1 MNSMDEFEV
10 REQLV
15 SSGLSDA
22 QASGKARLFVEATDA
37 LREMGASSDS
47 VHYYFVPGRIEFLG
61 KHTDYAGGRSLIC
74 ALERGFCVAASARDD
89 GRVRITDAAQN
100 DRVEFSIGPE
110 LIPRAG
116 HWSNYPMTVASR
128 IAQNFKGPLLG
139 ADIAFVSDLPL
150 AAGLSSSSALII
162 AVFASLAR
170 INALDQRDEY
180 KNNIHSLED
189 LAGYLGS
196 VENGQTFGSLAG
208 SKGVGTFG
216 GSQDHTA
223 ILCCRP
229 GELSQYSFC
238 PVRHERSIALPAN
251 HVFVIGVS
259 GVLAVKTGA
268 ALEKYNRVARLASEV
283 LAVWQS
289 ATGLTAAS
297 LMTAATSS
305 TDAPERMREALI
317 SSRSPAF
324 SPKELLGR
332 FEQFLTECTEIIPGV
347 AQSLA
352 AGELDKVGAM
362 VDRSQDGAERLL
374 RNQVPETIA
383 LTRIAREL
391 GAVAA
396 SAFGAGFGG
405 SVWAMVRTDRA
416 ESFRLEWAERYRAR
430 FPEAAKKSA
439 FFSTCAGPSM
449 IEFGSGSL

>member
-1 MNSMDEFEV
+1 MDEFEV
-10 REQLV
+10 RQQLV
-15 SSGLSDA
+15 SSGLSGA
-22 QASGKARLFVEATDA
+22 QASVKARLFVEATNA
-37 LREMGASSDS
+37 LREMRASNRA

-74 ALERGFCVAASARDD
+74 VLERGFCVAASARDD
-89 GRVRITDAAQN
+89 SRVGITDAARN
-100 DRVEFSIGPE
+100 DRVEFSISPE
-110 LIPRAG
+110 LIPRTG
-116 HWSNYPMTVASR
+116 HWSNYPMTVATR
-128 IAQNFKGPLLG
+128 VAQNFPGTLRG
-139 ADIAFVSDLPL
+139 ADIAFTSDLPP

-162 AVFASLAR
+162 AAYASLAR
-170 INALDQRDEY
+170 INALGQRNEY
-180 KNNIHSLED
+180 KSNIHSLED

-238 PVRHERSIALPAN
+238 PVRHERSIALPGD

-259 GVLAVKTGA
+259 GVLADKTGE
-268 ALEKYNRVARLASEV
+268 ALEKYNRLSSLAAEV
-283 LAVWQS
+283 LAVCRR
-289 ATGLTAAS
+289 ANGLTGET
-297 LMTAATSS
+297 LMAVATSS
-305 TDAPERMREALI
+305 PDAPERIREALS

-324 SPKELLGR
+324 SPKVLLDR
-332 FEQFLTECTEIIPGV
+332 FEQVLTECTEIIPGV

-352 AGELDKVGAM
+352 AGELDKVGAL

-374 RNQVPETIA
+374 GNQVPETIA
-383 LTRIAREL
+383 LTCIAREL

-416 ESFRLEWAERYRAR
+416 ESLMLDWAARYRLR
-430 FPEAAKKSA
+430 FSESAKRA
-439 FFSTCAGPSM
+439 TFFSTCAGPSM
-449 IEFGSGSL
+449 IEFGSG

>member
-1 MNSMDEFEV
+1 MNQFEV
-10 REQLV
+10 RQQLV

-22 QASGKARLFVEATDA
+22 QASVKARLFVKAINA
-37 LREMGASSDS
+37 RREMGASSEG

-74 ALERGFCVAASARDD
+74 ALERGFCVAASTRDD
-89 GRVRITDAAQN
+89 SRVRITDAARN
-100 DRVEFSIGPE
+100 LDLEFSIYPE
-110 LIPRAG
+110 LIPRSG
-116 HWSNYPMTVASR
+116 HWANYPMTVASR
-128 IAQNFKGPLLG
+128 VAQNFPGTLRG
-139 ADIAFVSDLPL
+139 ADIAFASDLPP

-170 INALDQRDEY
+170 INALDQREEY
-180 KNNIHSLED
+180 KRNIQSLED
-189 LAGYLGS
+189 LAGYLGT
-196 VENGQTFGSLAG
+196 VENGQTFGSLTG

-238 PVRHERSIALPAN
+238 PVRHEGSIALPTDY
-251 HVFVIGVS
+251 VFVIGVS
-259 GVLAVKTGA
+259 GVAAVKTRD
-268 ALEKYNRVARLASEV
+268 ALEKYNRVSSLAAEV

-289 ATGLTAAS
+289 ATGRTGES
-297 LMTAATSS
+297 LITAATNSI
-305 TDAPERMREALI
+305 DAPERMREALI
-317 SSRSPAF
+317 TSRSAAF
-324 SPKELLGR
+324 SPNELLNR
-332 FEQFLTECTEIIPGV
+332 FEQLLTECTEIIPGV

-352 AGELDKVGAM
+352 AGEFDKIGAL

-374 RNQVPETIA
+374 GNQVPETIA
-383 LTRIAREL
+383 LSRIAREL

-416 ESFRLEWAERYRAR
+416 ESFMLEWAERYRSR
-430 FPEAAKKSA
+430 FPESAKTSA
-439 FFSTCAGPSM
+439 FFSSCAGPSM
-449 IEFGSGSL
+449 IEFAG

>member
-1 MNSMDEFEV
+1 MDEFEV
-10 REQLV
+10 RQQLV
-15 SSGLSDA
+15 SSGLSAA
-22 QASGKARLFVEATDA
+22 QASVKAGLFVRATYA
-37 LREMGASSDS
+37 LREMGASNDA

-74 ALERGFCVAASARDD
+74 ALERGFCVAASARDES
-89 GRVRITDAAQN
+89 RMRITDAARN
-100 DRVEFSIGPE
+100 DCVEFSLSFE

-128 IAQNFKGPLLG
+128 VARNFPGALRG
-139 ADIAFVSDLPL
+139 ADIAFVSDLPP

-170 INALDQRDEY
+170 INALDQRKEY
-180 KNNIHSLED
+180 KSNIHNVED

-208 SKGVGTFG
+208 SKGVGTLG

-223 ILCCRP
+223 ILCCLR

-238 PVRHERSIALPAN
+238 PVRHERSIALPAD

-259 GVLAVKTGA
+259 GVLADKTGE
-268 ALEKYNRVARLASEV
+268 ALEKYNRVSSLAAEI
-283 LAVWQS
+283 LAVCRR
-289 ATGLTAAS
+289 AGLTGES
-297 LMTAATSS
+297 LMSAATSS
-305 TDAPERMREALI
+305 TDAPERIREALR
-317 SSRSPAF
+317 SSRSAAF
-324 SPKELLGR
+324 SPKELLNR
-332 FEQFLTECTEIIPGV
+332 FEQLLIECTEIIPGV

-352 AGELDKVGAM
+352 AGELDKVGAL

-374 RNQVPETIA
+374 GNQVPETIA
-383 LTRIAREL
+383 LTRIARDL

-405 SVWAMVRTDRA
+405 SVWALVRTDRA
-416 ESFRLEWAERYRAR
+416 ESFKLEWAERYRSR
-430 FPEAAKKSA
+430 FPEPGQRSM

-449 IEFGSGSL
+449 IEFGCGSL